1 MTASQVYYHPQ
12 SSPEMRTLV
21 RPTPGQVFDERLD
34 LQELLKQSL
43 KERPTMLS
51 TGHVVTELHP
61 PARVSISRTTKVRKI
76 PHHAGE
82 IIKRLPAGTPVV
94 AIAATPDLMWLQI
107 GEHQFIPTRD
117 CKFEFSDEQR
127 SAAVFPIEPPL
138 NVHVAVNKKV
148 IVRKIPND
156 KGKPVG
162 YLAKGDMVRA
172 IGVTRDYSFV
182 QIGHKQFVPTTA
194 LKVGDPLI
202 PLDPPLTV
210 HIARK
215 TPVLDMPSNN
225 ATSVQGNVVST
236 LSKDDVVEAIAT
248 TTDYQWMKL
257 ASGSYIRTD
266 ATRMGLPHPAATLF
280 PQALLIKIHEPAPVI
295 KNPRHPELVLRT
307 LRKGD
312 QLQAFGVTNDFRY
325 LVLAHH
331 RYIPLLSARLV
342 SPISKPISIKPSI
355 PIKLNKD
362 EIIRH
367 IPDPHGRVMS
377 RAKKGEEL
385 QVIGVNP
392 EFSWLQLGDRQWIPL
407 TSASIRRIIAPLREL
422 NPAIQVTIKEDV
434 QIRRRPD
441 YTAKKRKTIMAGSVV
456 TAVAATPDA
465 EWLKLSE
472 KEYIPADSAIL
483 IPVPSV
489 APLTPPINVVIVS
502 DAKVYQSPNVRSVV
516 VKRLA
521 RGEIVKAVGTTT
533 DLRWIKLSDNNFL
546 LTSFASNI
554 PSMIPLVPSIR
565 FTVATLVKERNIPAF
580 SGMAIR
586 TIQKGETVIATE
598 TSPDYKW
605 VKVGHQRYLP
615 TSALLLDEDKDVDMI
630 ILMKQRSG
638 KNALKAESG
647 KLTTKSLHIRKPKVA
662 VTSTTPLAA
671 EQLNR
676 NIHEIE
682 GETALEFEGIR
693 RPTPVE
699 VPSQGRMQRFNSVD
713 QAPIKQLRIV
723 SDAAVM
729 NAPRTDATQIR
740 SIRKGTKIT
749 AYAVDKDM
757 NWLQIGPSEYIKLD
771 STDVAKQV
779 RKHQL

>member
-1 MTASQVYYHPQ
+1 MTASQVFYHPQ
-12 SSPEMRTLV
+12 SAPEMRTV
-21 RPTPGQVFDERLD
+21 VHPPPGPAFDHKVELK
-34 LQELLKQSL
+34 ELLRQSL

-61 PARVSISRTTKVRKI
+61 PARVSINRATKVRKI

-82 IIKRLPAGTPVV
+82 IIKRLPSGTPVV

-138 NVHVAVNKKV
+138 NVHVAVDSKV

-172 IGVTRDYSFV
+172 IGVTRDYTFV

-210 HIARK
+210 HIARR
-215 TPVLDMPSNN
+215 TPVLDMPTNKKI
-225 ATSVQGNVVST
+225 SVQGNVVST
-236 LSKDDVVEAIAT
+236 LAKDDVVEVIAT
-248 TTDYQWMKL
+248 TSDYQWMKL
-257 ASGSYIRTD
+257 ASGSYIRTE
-266 ATRMGLPHPAATLF
+266 ATRMGLPHPPSTLF
-280 PQALLIKIHEPAPVI
+280 PKALLIKIHEPAPVI

-312 QLQAFGVTNDFRY
+312 QLQAFGVTNDFKY

-342 SPISKPISIKPSI
+342 SPIAKPIAFDPID
-355 PIKLNKD
+355 IKLNKD

-385 QVIGVNP
+385 KVVGVDP

-407 TSASIRRIIAPLREL
+407 TSASIRTPLPELKQL
-422 NPAIQVTIKEDV
+422 NPTIQVTIKEDV

-441 YTAKKRKTIMAGSVV
+441 HTAKKRKTIMAGSVV
-456 TAVAATPDA
+456 TAIAATPDA
-465 EWLKLSE
+465 EWLQLSE
-472 KEYIPADSAIL
+472 KEFIPSESAIL
-483 IPVPSV
+483 IPVPKV
-489 APLTPPINVVIVS
+489 APLTPPINVVIVA
-502 DAKVYQSPNVRSVV
+502 DARVYQSPDFNSIV

-533 DLRWIKLSDNNFL
+533 DLKWVKLSDNHFL
-546 LTSFASNI
+546 PTSFASNI
-554 PSMIPLVPSIR
+554 PSMIPLTPSIR
-565 FTVATLVKERNIPAF
+565 FTVATVVKERNIPAF
-580 SGMAIR
+580 SGMGVRAL
-586 TIQKGETVIATE
+586 QKGETVIATE

-605 VKVGHQRYLP
+605 VKVGEQRYLP
-615 TSALLLDEDKDVDMI
+615 TSALLLDEDKDIDMI

-638 KNALKAESG
+638 KDAIKAQSG
-647 KLTTKSLHIRKPKVA
+647 KLTTKSLHLRRPNIA
-662 VTSTTPLAA
+662 VSATTPDAA
-671 EQLNR
+671 VELNK

-682 GETALEFEGIR
+682 GQTAYQFELSR
-693 RPTPVE
+693 KPAPND
-699 VPSQGRMQRFNSVD
+699 VPSQGKMQELGKS
-713 QAPIKQLRIV
+713 PIKELRIV
-723 SDAAVM
+723 DDAAVM
-729 NAPRTDATQIR
+729 NAPRSDATQVR
-740 SIRKGTKIT
+740 SIRKGTKVV
-749 AYAVDKDM
+749 AYAVDKNM
-757 NWLQIGPSEYIKLD
+757 NWLKIGDNEYIKLE
-771 STDVAKQV
+771 STDVASQV
-779 RKHQL
+779 RQHQL